1 MNAVGA
7 PTISGRKNVIQE
19 TMTRQERFEAA
30 VRLEVPDRIPVMPL
44 MTAFAV
50 RAQGM
55 TQGEGWRETEK
66 GFEAMK
72 KTFYDL
78 GGFDRLYKPNL
89 FWPMIGGRFCAAP
102 VRVLIPGRHLPED
115 ALNQIDEREL
125 FSREDYDKIASLGWN
140 GFWDEHYEVMSGGRS
155 IKHVKI
161 TQDRLLEEYIR
172 EVGIYHNEDI
182 HPLFG
187 AYIDSSIM
195 AFSMA
200 RTLTQFTMDLYEV
213 PEKVKAAMD
222 ATCDDLIKNALEVI
236 ARTKIPLAFIVLER
250 GSGFYYRMSVFE
262 EFEWPYL
269 QRYVDAFVS
278 EGITPWL
285 HLDTDWT
292 LNLPYFRKL
301 PKGKCIADLDS
312 TTNIFKAK
320 EILGGHMCIS
330 GDVPA
335 SLLSLGD
342 PTDIRQYCEK
352 VIDDVGKEGGFILT
366 TGCECPVDA
375 KFENV
380 KMMVDTAK
388 EYRGRW

>member
-1 MNAVGA
+1 LN
-7 PTISGRKNVIQE
+7 GRENVIQE

-30 VRLEVPDRIPVMPL
+30 VRLEAPDRVPVMPL

-50 RAQGM
+50 RAQGL

-66 GFEAMK
+66 GFEAMR

-78 GGFDRLYKPNL
+78 GGFDKLYKPNL
-89 FWPMIGGRFCAAP
+89 FWPMVGGRFCAAP

-125 FSREDYDKIASLGWN
+125 FGREDYDRIAALGWN

-155 IKHVKI
+155 INHVKL
-161 TQDRLLEEYIR
+161 TQDRILEEYVR
-172 EVGIYHNEDI
+172 EVKIYHSEDI

-222 ATCDDLIKNALEVI
+222 ATCDDLIQNALDVI
-236 ARTKIPLAFIVLER
+236 ERTGIPLVFIVLER
-250 GSGFYYRMSVFE
+250 GSGFYYRTSVFE
-262 EFEWPYL
+262 TFEWPYL

-278 EGITPWL
+278 KGITPWL

-292 LNLPYFRKL
+292 LNLPYFKKL
-301 PKGKCIADLDS
+301 PKGKCVADLDS

-335 SLLSLGD
+335 SLLSLGE
-342 PTDIRQYCEK
+342 PEDIRRYCEK
-352 VIDDVGKEGGFILT
+352 VIDEVGKGGGLFLT

-388 EYRGRW
+388 SYRGKWYRLF